1 MTTDIGLPVKF
12 DVGVSA
18 KAELSAQIKTEIPAE
33 ASGHFVEMV
42 TDIFRPFSEARG
54 LKADQI
60 RLQREDVLFEI
71 AQRANKRL
79 ELLKPKVPLE
89 LKFLVPFL
97 EKASYE
103 STKSSLVDWW
113 AGLLAGAM
121 SDKDAQHPL
130 YIDFLSKMTP
140 AEADLLNRLWGD
152 VSSFIGAAFSAR
164 DFVMGIIIDA
174 VGETSASTERYEAAI
189 RQGVSNLL
197 ESAPSRGVVIS
208 RFSFPSVSDDNIF
221 VSSSIDVVT
230 LEKCVSIGVLRK
242 DDTTF
247 TVLAPFI
254 GEYRCSAEFYSFSQ
268 VGRSLMQACH
278 RG

>member
-1 MTTDIGLPVKF
+1 MASDAGLPVKF

-18 KAELSAQIKTEIPAE
+18 KAELSAQVKTEIPAE
-33 ASGHFVEMV
+33 VSGRFVEMV

-60 RLQREDVLFEI
+60 RLQREDILFEI
-71 AQRANKRL
+71 AQKANTRL
-79 ELLKPKVPLE
+79 ELSKPKIPLE

-103 STKSSLVDWW
+103 STSSSLVDWW

-121 SDKDAQHPL
+121 SDRDAQHPL
-130 YIDFLSKMTP
+130 YVDFLSKMTS
-140 AEADLLNRLWGD
+140 AEADLLDRLWGN
-152 VSSFIGAAFSAR
+152 VSSLIDTGFNAR
-164 DFVMGIIIDA
+164 DFVVGVIVGA
-174 VGETSASTERYEAAI
+174 VGETYRDAQLYEPAI
-189 RQGVSNLL
+189 RQGLSDLL
-197 ESAPSRGVVIS
+197 ESAPAHGVVMS
-208 RFSFPSVSDDNIF
+208 RFSFPSQYADKSF
-221 VSSSIDVVT
+221 VSSSVDVVT
-230 LEKCVSIGVLRK
+230 LDKCVSIGVLRK

-247 TVLAPFI
+247 TILAPFI

>member
-79 ELLKPKVPLE
+79 ELSKPKVPLE

-152 VSSFIGAAFSAR
+152 VSSFIGAAFNAR
-164 DFVMGIIIDA
+164 DLVMGIIIDA

-189 RQGVSNLL
+189 RQGVSTLL
-197 ESAPSRGVVIS
+197 ESAPSHGVVIS